1 MTDRL
6 ALYLQSKKRIHRPG
20 QTRPVYY
27 YHLIADLADGEPTI
41 DSTVMEAVRLK
52 RDIIDYVMEK
62 EGNTDDL

>member
-27 YHLIADLADGEPTI
+27 VHLVADTYEGKPTI
-41 DSTVMEAVRLK
+41 DSTVIEAVKLK
-52 RDIIDYVMEK
+52 KDIVDYVMEK
-62 EGNTDDL
+62 EGKLNG